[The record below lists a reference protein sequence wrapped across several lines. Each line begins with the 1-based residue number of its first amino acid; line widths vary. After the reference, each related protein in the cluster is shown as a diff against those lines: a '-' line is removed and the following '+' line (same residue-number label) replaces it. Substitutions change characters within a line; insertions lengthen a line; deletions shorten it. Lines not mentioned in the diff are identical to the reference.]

1 MIEKIKKNYLFL
13 IMTFLFIYLFFNFLD
28 GERGLIS
35 YFKKTTQLKNLLEKE
50 NKLINQ
56 ISDLENKNL
65 LLTDKIDLDYIEIL
79 IRQKFLEVIVMLLH
93 LIIIILKQHS

>member
-35 YFKKTTQLKNLLEKE
+35 YFKKKTQLTNLIETE
-50 NKLINQ
+50 NKLINK
-56 ISDLENKNL
+56 INDLENKNL
-65 LLTDKIDLDYIEIL
+65 LLSDNLDLDYIEIL
-79 IRQKFLEVIVMLLH
+79 IRQKFLFGKDDETIY
-93 LIIIILKQHS
+93 IIKKHEN

>member
-65 LLTDKIDLDYIEIL
+65 LLTDKLDLDYIEIL
-79 IRQKFLEVIVMLLH
+79 IRQKFLFGKNDETIY
-93 LIIIILKQHS
+93 IIKDNEN

>member
-79 IRQKFLEVIVMLLH
+79 IRQKFLFGKDDETIY
-93 LIIIILKQHS
+93 IIKDNEN